1 MTDPI
6 LPSAPPERTLLLGG
20 RVILYQP
27 AAGYRAA
34 IDPVLLAA
42 CVPAAAGER
51 VLDLGCGAGAALLCL
66 AARCPAL
73 SLTGLEIQPEAAALA
88 RHSAQ
93 ENGWTARCT
102 IVEGDVERPPA
113 QLLPNG
119 FDHVMTNP
127 PFWPAGRHSPSPV
140 PGKATSHGE
149 GTADLGHF
157 IQAALRLLK
166 SGGSLSVIFPAERL
180 ASLLA
185 LMEGRFGDIAVL
197 PLWPRAGMPAK
208 RVIVQGRR
216 DRRSPLRLLPGLVLH
231 GQGQGFTPATERILR
246 DAAPLPLDG
255 QDP

>member
-6 LPSAPPERTLLLGG
+6 LSPSPVDRTLLLGG

-42 CVPAAAGER
+42 SVPAVAGER
-51 VLDLGCGAGAALLCL
+51 VLDMGCGAGAALLCL
-66 AARCPAL
+66 AARCPGVKV
-73 SLTGLEIQPEAAALA
+73 TGLEIQVEAAALA
-88 RHSAQ
+88 RRSLAA
-93 ENGWTARCT
+93 NGWADRCT
-102 IVEGDVERPPA
+102 ILEGDVGDPPA
-113 QLLPNG
+113 GLVANG

-127 PFWPAGRHSPSPV
+127 PFWPAGRHSPSPLA
-140 PGKATSHGE
+140 GKAASHGE
-149 GTADLGHF
+149 GTADLPRF

-180 ASLLA
+180 ATLLA

-197 PLWPRAGMPAK
+197 PLWPRSGMPAK

-216 DRRSPLRLLPGLVLH
+216 DRRSPLRLLPGLALH
-231 GQGQGFTPATERILR
+231 GDGQQFTPQTDQILR
-246 DAAPLPLDG
+246 DAAPLRLSD
-255 QDP
+255 QDS